1 LEIRLHGRCKNL
13 TRILPKLSVW
23 RKNAKHASPIFDIMD
38 EDDDKEEKTNHPKV
52 NFFSL
57 NTNNTLFIMNFLTQ
71 IL

>member
-1 LEIRLHGRCKNL
+1 MIGAK
-13 TRILPKLSVW
+13 ILPGFFPSSQCGEKIL
-23 RKNAKHASPIFDIMD
+23 PIFDVMD

-57 NTNNTLFIMNFLTQ
+57 NPNNTLFIMNFLTQ